1 MLRSISSGGLLCVRR
16 SSTNFM
22 TFLLFIVMITVL
34 FTINMHTSMAQLNH
48 SCMPHKQYAL
58 CTYVARS
65 IVVRF
70 SVRVD
75 AVRLCCR
82 LFHIFFLGKFAVFR
96 FGIVCVVYYSG
107 NSASLKTNYMTTT
120 ASGGRK
126 EAQREKV

>member
-34 FTINMHTSMAQLNH
+34 FTINVHTSMAQLNH

-75 AVRLCCR
+75 AVRLRCR
-82 LFHIFFLGKFAVFR
+82 LFHIFFLENLQSFVL
-96 FGIVCVVYYSG
+96 VLYVYYSG

>member
-1 MLRSISSGGLLCVRR
+1 MLLHLLLFAIVPNAGLCFGALVLVDFYAFAVRR

-65 IVVRF
+65 IIVRF

-96 FGIVCVVYYSG
+96 FGIVCVLLG
-107 NSASLKTNYMTTT
+107 
-120 ASGGRK
+120 
-126 EAQREKV
+126 